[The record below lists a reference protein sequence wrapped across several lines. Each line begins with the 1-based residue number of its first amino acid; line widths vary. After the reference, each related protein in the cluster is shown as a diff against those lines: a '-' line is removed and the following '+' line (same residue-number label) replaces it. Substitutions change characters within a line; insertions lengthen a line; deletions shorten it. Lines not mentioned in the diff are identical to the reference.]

1 MSYSSL
7 LTKSW
12 IDVFCKIIT
21 APIHEVGLRNR
32 QYSSSTNTWASH
44 LDQALDGDRGTLLC
58 RDAGELGFTSW
69 MEESESRRQM
79 EAGGIHVST
88 PVAQRRHRTPGSQ
101 MGTPE
106 PGAEKRSAPWR
117 WEWSLPT
124 HKLLVIV
131 LDVKIRQHKHKTLPE
146 TPSQTCCHYIL
157 VKQESL
163 LFQRLRSKFLTL
175 FFSSHPPSSPA
186 ANSTHPSRLSRP
198 SQVSPLRRVAALTP
212 WPKPQPLCA

>member
-117 WEWSLPT
+117 WEWSL
-124 HKLLVIV
+124 LLLANIHQISTSIPEERKAEPPAWE
-131 LDVKIRQHKHKTLPE
+131 LLLSWWGAISSSRFKH
-146 TPSQTCCHYIL
+146 
-157 VKQESL
+157 
-163 LFQRLRSKFLTL
+163 
-175 FFSSHPPSSPA
+175 
-186 ANSTHPSRLSRP
+186 
-198 SQVSPLRRVAALTP
+198 PL
-212 WPKPQPLCA
+212 